1 MRMFVA
7 PVVIIAV
14 SLPLIFNMVP
24 PNAVYGFRTERTM
37 SSEDVWYPAN
47 KVAGIAMAGAGVVW
61 LLAAFLS
68 ESEGTVMTIGLSALG
83 VAVAI
88 SVLYLRRL

>member
-1 MRMFVA
+1 MHMFIA

-14 SLPLIFNMVP
+14 SLPLVFNLIP
-24 PNAVYGFRTERTM
+24 PNWLYGFRTARTM
-37 SSEDVWYPAN
+37 SSEEVWYPAN
-47 KVAGIAMAGAGVVW
+47 RVAGMAMAFAGVVW

-68 ESEGTVMTIGLSALG
+68 ASEVRVITIGLCALG

-88 SVLYLRRL
+88 SFLYLRRL